1 MIVTL
6 TGYMGSGKSS
16 TGIQLASLLRCVFV
30 DLDSY
35 IEDKVGK
42 SIADIFACEGEKAF
56 RAMEAEALRD
66 IVVMHS
72 LTGSSVVIA
81 LGGGTLMT
89 HALQDLIFGETFC
102 IWLRADVQLLLRR
115 VGSGQGRPLADSR
128 FEQRL
133 KERES
138 VYSRAAMTV
147 DTDELTPFQVAQL
160 IASEVTKKE
169 AQ

>member
-16 TGIQLASLLRCVFV
+16 TGIQLASLLRCEFV

-66 IVVMHS
+66 IVVMH
-72 LTGSSVVIA
+72 SVVIA